1 MARKRVDESTERQPQ
16 DEVAHAAT
24 DGGTLLAEPV
34 SAEPDDPFAALD
46 RSYPASDLDCLCEQ
60 LTRTLSN
67 FSPLIQQGK
76 RPVPVYVQVTP
87 DTIRHAVAL
96 VSLIR
101 AAGG

>member
-1 MARKRVDESTERQPQ
+1 VARKRDESTERQPQ

-24 DGGTLLAEPV
+24 DGSTLLAEPV
-34 SAEPDDPFAALD
+34 SVETDDPFAALA
-46 RSYPASDLDCLCEQ
+46 RSYPASDLDGLCEQ

-87 DTIRHAVAL
+87 DTIRHI
-96 VSLIR
+96 VSLVGIIR
-101 AAGG
+101 EIGG